1 MTSRDLTIL
10 GNVNVDLII
19 GPLGDWPERGTEA
32 LVNEMQWR
40 VGGNAGN
47 AAVASMALG
56 TDCAVVS
63 TIGHDLAGEWLQ
75 QQLAAE
81 QVTWLPHAG
90 PTSVTVAVNHS
101 DGERTF
107 LTHLG
112 HLATL
117 EWEDL
122 SPHIPASRFALLAG
136 AFLTPA
142 LRRQYPE
149 VLTYFEHRGTQVA
162 LDMGWPDGGYTI
174 PLRQEVM
181 GWLPQ
186 TRHLLINDL
195 EARALTLETDLQR
208 AAACLAA
215 HLHPEG
221 TVVIKCGADGVLLR
235 HAGQANTHAA
245 PTVKIS
251 DTVGAGDIWNAAYLH
266 ALSCGREIKA
276 ATEFAVQV
284 ASLAVSTNP
293 RRYLPTQ
300 SF

>member
-1 MTSRDLTIL
+1 VTSRDLIIL
-10 GNVNVDLII
+10 GNVNVDLIL
-19 GPLGDWPERGTEA
+19 GPLDNWPERGTEA
-32 LVNEMQWR
+32 LVEEVQWR

-47 AAVASMALG
+47 AAAACLALG

-63 TIGHDLAGEWLQ
+63 TVGNDLAGTWLQ
-75 QQLAAE
+75 QQLFAE
-81 QVTWLPHAG
+81 LVRWLPHAG

-107 LTHLG
+107 LTQLG

-117 EWEDL
+117 DWEEL
-122 SPHIPASRFALLAG
+122 RPHVPVSRFALLAG
-136 AFLTPA
+136 AFLTPV

-149 VLTYFEHRGTQVA
+149 VLTYFRHSGTQVA
-162 LDMGWPDGGYTI
+162 LDMGWPDGGYTA

-186 TRHLLINDL
+186 THHLLINDL

-221 TVVIKCGADGVLLR
+221 TVVIKCGADGVLLL
-235 HAGQANTHAA
+235 HAGKVSTHAA
-245 PTVKIS
+245 PTVTVS

-266 ALSCGREIKA
+266 ALSCGGEIETA
-276 ATEFAVQV
+276 AEFAVQV
-284 ASLAVSTNP
+284 ASVAVSTRP
-293 RRYLPTQ
+293 RQYLLI
-300 SF
+300 S